1 MSINDYISCDA
12 TELAACV
19 RRGEVQPIELV
30 EKAIAGI
37 EAVNPTLNAV
47 MHPMYDAARAAA
59 RSLPDGP
66 FRGVPMVIKDYD
78 GFVKGEP
85 YTAGTRFL
93 KGFVPD
99 HDSEA
104 IARLRRA
111 GLVFVAKTNLP
122 ELAILGTTEG
132 RLKGPAHNPWNPEH
146 STGGSSGGSAALVAA
161 RAVPLGH
168 GGDGGGSLRIP
179 ASACGLVGF
188 KTTRGRVTMA
198 PDFGESWGGYVSWG
212 CLTRSVRDS
221 AALIDVMAGP
231 AAGDPYTVPPLER
244 PLAGEV
250 GAPAGKLRV
259 AFSAGS
265 LFGKETHPEAKAA
278 VESAAKLLADLGHEV
293 EEARPEFDRERQV
306 RAYLTQTAASISADI
321 EEKSLWVKRRP
332 SAKYFEPATWFLYQ
346 LGRKLS
352 AAELQLARDAAQTA
366 GRQLAAFFSRYDLFV
381 TPTLAYPPI
390 RLGELAL
397 KGAEEFALAALRVLP
412 IGAALRAIL
421 AKLGDTS
428 LERTPNTQL
437 FNQTGQPAISLPLH
451 WTPDGLPVG
460 VQFVARYAEDALL
473 MRVASQIEEARPWKD
488 RLPRIVA
495 P

>member
-1 MSINDYISCDA
+1 MIDYTACDA
-12 TELAACV
+12 TELAARV
-19 RRGEVQPIELV
+19 RRGEVQPIELI
-30 EKAIAGI
+30 EKAIASI

-47 MHPMYDAARAAA
+47 IHPMYEAARAAA

-66 FRGVPMVIKDYD
+66 FRGVPMVVKDYD
-78 GFVKGEP
+78 GFVNGEP
-85 YTAGTRFL
+85 FTAGSRFL
-93 KGFVPD
+93 EGFVAD

-111 GLVFVAKTNLP
+111 GLIFVAKTNLP

-161 RAVPLGH
+161 RAVPLGY

-188 KTTRGRVTMA
+188 KTTRGRITMA
-198 PDFGESWGGYVSWG
+198 PDFCEGWGGYVSWG
-212 CLTRSVRDS
+212 CLTRSVRD
-221 AALIDVMAGP
+221 AAAIIDVMAGP

-244 PLAGEV
+244 PLAQEV
-250 GAPAGKLRV
+250 GASPGKLRV
-259 AFSAGS
+259 AFTASS
-265 LFGKETHPEAKAA
+265 LFGKETHPEARAA
-278 VESAAKLLADLGHEV
+278 VESAAKLLADLGHDV
-293 EEARPEFDRERQV
+293 EDARPEFDRELQV
-306 RAYLTQTAASISADI
+306 RAYLTQIAASITAEIREMSR
-321 EEKSLWVKRRP
+321 WVGRKP
-332 SAKYFEPATWFLYQ
+332 SASYFEPATWFLYQ
-346 LGRKLS
+346 IGRKLS
-352 AAELQLARDAAQTA
+352 AAELQQARDAAQAA
-366 GRQLAAFFSRYDLFV
+366 GRQLAAFFARYDLFV
-381 TPTLAYPPI
+381 TPTLAYPPA

-397 KGAEEFALAALRVLP
+397 KGIEEAALATLRVLP
-412 IGAALRAIL
+412 VGAALRAIL
-421 AKLGDTS
+421 AKLADQS

-451 WTPDGLPVG
+451 QTAEGLPVG

-473 MRVASQIEEARPWKD
+473 MRVASQVEEARPWRD
-488 RLPRIVA
+488 RIPRIVA

>member
-1 MSINDYISCDA
+1 MNDYTTCDA
-12 TELAACV
+12 TELAARV

-30 EKAIAGI
+30 EKAIASI

-47 MHPMYDAARAAA
+47 MHPMYEAARAAA
-59 RSLPDGP
+59 RNLPDGP
-66 FRGVPMVIKDYD
+66 FRGVPMVVKDYD

-85 YTAGTRFL
+85 FTAGSRFL
-93 KGFVPD
+93 EGFVPD

-212 CLTRSVRDS
+212 CLTRSVRDA
-221 AALIDVMAGP
+221 AALIDVMSGP
-231 AAGDPYTVPPLER
+231 AAGDPYSVPPLER
-244 PLAGEV
+244 PLAEEV
-250 GAPAGKLRV
+250 GAPPGKFRV
-259 AFSAGS
+259 AFTTGS
-265 LFGKETHPEAKAA
+265 LFGKATHPEARAA
-278 VESAAKLLADLGHEV
+278 VESTAHLLADLGHEV

-306 RAYLTQTAASISADI
+306 RAYITQIAASIAAEID
-321 EEKSLWVKRRP
+321 EMGHWVGRRP
-332 SAKYFEPATWFLYQ
+332 SAAYFEPITWFLYQ
-346 LGRKLS
+346 IGRNLS
-352 AAELQLARDAAQTA
+352 AAELQQARDAAQTA
-366 GRQLAAFFSRYDLFV
+366 GRSLAAFFSRYDLLV
-381 TPTLAYPPI
+381 TPTLAYPPV

-397 KGAEEFALAALRVLP
+397 KRTEEIALAALRVLP
-412 IGAALRAIL
+412 VGAALRAIL
-421 AKLGDTS
+421 AKLADNS

-451 WTPDGLPVG
+451 QTPDGLPIG
-460 VQFVARYAEDALL
+460 VQLVARYAEDALL
-473 MRVASQIEEARPWKD
+473 IRVASQIEEARPWRD
-488 RLPRIVA
+488 RIPRIVA